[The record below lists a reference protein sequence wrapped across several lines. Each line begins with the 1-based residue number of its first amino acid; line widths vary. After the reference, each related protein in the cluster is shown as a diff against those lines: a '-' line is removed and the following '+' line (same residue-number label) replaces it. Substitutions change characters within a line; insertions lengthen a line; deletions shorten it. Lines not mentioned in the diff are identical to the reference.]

1 MREKELFCFS
11 FQNRYGGFCPCHIRN
26 RVPLKTSSM
35 LIREG
40 VFLFYCIVNL
50 LNVPFMSFQTDTIHA
65 GVGPDKAYGAI
76 MTPIYQSSTFVF
88 EDIGKHKGFDYTR
101 SGNPTRKALED
112 NLCAL
117 EGCSFAV
124 AVTTGMAAIT
134 STLNIFKSGD
144 EIICTDDC
152 YGGTSRLMKTVEEH
166 FGIKVHFVNLQ
177 EAENLL
183 PYVNEKTKAVWV
195 ETPSNP
201 LLNLVDIAA
210 VAQLAKARGLLTIVD
225 NYGQKPFEL
234 GADIVVHSTTKYLNG
249 HSDVVGGAVLSNSED
264 LDARLKFIVNALG
277 TCAQPFDC
285 WLVLRGIKT
294 LVVRMREHERNAQA
308 VAEFLEKHNKVK
320 RVYYPGLPAHPQHEL
335 AKKQQRSF
343 GGMVSFELDGTIEDV
358 NRVLKGTKLF
368 ALAESLGG
376 VESLIEHPATMS
388 HASMD
393 YEHREAAGITDTVIR
408 LSVGIEDRDDLIE
421 DLKSALG

>member
-1 MREKELFCFS
+1 
-11 FQNRYGGFCPCHIRN
+11 
-26 RVPLKTSSM
+26 
-35 LIREG
+35 
-40 VFLFYCIVNL
+40 
-50 LNVPFMSFQTDTIHA
+50 MSFQTDTIHA
-65 GVGPDKAYGAI
+65 GVAPDKAYGAI

-112 NLCAL
+112 SLCAL
-117 EGCSFAV
+117 EGCTSAV

-134 STLNIFKSGD
+134 TTLNLFHSGD

-177 EAENLL
+177 QPDNFLQF
-183 PYVNEKTKAVWV
+183 VNTKTKAVWV

-201 LLNLVDIAA
+201 LLNLVDISA
-210 VAQLAKARGLLTIVD
+210 VSLLAKERGLLIIVD
-225 NYGQKPFEL
+225 NTFLSPYGQKPFEL

-264 LDARLKFIVNALG
+264 LDSRIKFLVNALG

-294 LVVRMREHERNAQA
+294 LVVRMREHEQNALA
-308 VAEFLEKHNKVK
+308 VAEFLDQHPKVK
-320 RVYYPGLPAHPQHEL
+320 KVFYPGLPSHPQHEL
-335 AKKQQRSF
+335 AKKQQKSF
-343 GGMVSFELDGTIEDV
+343 GGMVSFELEGPIEELYKL
-358 NRVLKGTKLF
+358 LKTTKLF

-393 YEHREAAGITDTVIR
+393 IDHRLAAGITDSIIR
-408 LSVGIEDRDDLIE
+408 LSIGIEDRADLIDDL
-421 DLKSALG
+421 KNALG

>member
-1 MREKELFCFS
+1 
-11 FQNRYGGFCPCHIRN
+11 
-26 RVPLKTSSM
+26 
-35 LIREG
+35 
-40 VFLFYCIVNL
+40 
-50 LNVPFMSFQTDTIHA
+50 MSFQTDTIHA

-88 EDIGKHKGFDYTR
+88 EDIGKHRGFDYTR

-117 EGCSFAV
+117 EGCSSAV

-134 STLNIFKSGD
+134 STLNLFRSGD

-177 EAENLL
+177 DANNLL
-183 PYVNEKTKAVWV
+183 PFVNANTKAVWV

-201 LLNLVDIAA
+201 LLNLVDIPA
-210 VAQLAKARGLLTIVD
+210 VSALAIERGLLTIVD
-225 NYGQKPFEL
+225 NTFLSPYGQKPFEL

-264 LDARLKFIVNALG
+264 LDARLKFLVNCLG

-294 LVVRMREHERNAQA
+294 LVVRMREHERNALA
-308 VAEFLEKHNKVK
+308 VAEFLDNHPKVK
-320 RVYYPGLPAHPQHEL
+320 RVFYPGLPTHPQHEL

-343 GGMVSFELDGTIEDV
+343 GGMVSFELDGPIEELY
-358 NRVLKGTKLF
+358 RVLKATKLF
-368 ALAESLGG
+368 SLAESLGG

-393 YEHREAAGITDTVIR
+393 SEHRLAAGITDSIIR
-408 LSVGIEDRDDLIE
+408 LSVGIEDRDDLIA
-421 DLKSALG
+421 DLKSAIG

>member
-1 MREKELFCFS
+1 
-11 FQNRYGGFCPCHIRN
+11 
-26 RVPLKTSSM
+26 
-35 LIREG
+35 
-40 VFLFYCIVNL
+40 
-50 LNVPFMSFQTDTIHA
+50 MSFQTDTIHA
-65 GVGPDKAYGAI
+65 GVAPDKAYGAI

-88 EDIGKHKGFDYTR
+88 EDIGKHRGFDYTR

-112 NLCAL
+112 SLCAL
-117 EGCSFAV
+117 EGCTSAV

-134 STLNIFKSGD
+134 TTLNLFRSGD

-166 FGIKVHFVNLQ
+166 FGIRVHFVNLQ
-177 EAENLL
+177 DASNLL
-183 PYVNEKTKAVWV
+183 PFVNDNTRAVWV

-201 LLNLVDIAA
+201 LLNLVDISA
-210 VAQLAKARGLLTIVD
+210 VSDLAKERGLLTIVD
-225 NYGQKPFEL
+225 NTFLSPYGQKPFEL

-249 HSDVVGGAVLSNSED
+249 HSDVVGGAVLSNSEE
-264 LDARLKFIVNALG
+264 LDSRLKFLVNALG

-294 LVVRMREHERNAQA
+294 LVVRMREHERNALA
-308 VAEFLEKHNKVK
+308 VAEFLQSHPKVK
-320 RVYYPGLPAHPQHEL
+320 RVFYPGLPAHPQYEL

-343 GGMVSFELDGTIEDV
+343 GGMVSFELDGPIEELY
-358 NRVLKGTKLF
+358 RVLKATKLF

-393 YEHREAAGITDTVIR
+393 SEHRLAAGITDSIIR
-408 LSVGIEDRDDLIE
+408 LSVGIEDRDDLIA
-421 DLKSALG
+421 DLQSALG

>member
-1 MREKELFCFS
+1 
-11 FQNRYGGFCPCHIRN
+11 
-26 RVPLKTSSM
+26 
-35 LIREG
+35 
-40 VFLFYCIVNL
+40 
-50 LNVPFMSFQTDTIHA
+50 MSFQTDTIHA
-65 GVGPDKAYGAI
+65 GVAPDKAYGAI

-88 EDIGKHKGFDYTR
+88 EDIGKHRGFDYTR

-112 NLCAL
+112 SLCAL
-117 EGCSFAV
+117 EGCTSAV

-134 STLNIFKSGD
+134 TTLNLFRSGD

-177 EAENLL
+177 DASNLL
-183 PYVNEKTKAVWV
+183 PLVNENTSAVWV

-201 LLNLVDIAA
+201 LLNLVDISA
-210 VAQLAKARGLLTIVD
+210 VSTLAKERGLLTIVD
-225 NYGQKPFEL
+225 NTFLSPYGQKPFEL
-234 GADIVVHSTTKYLNG
+234 GADVVVHSTTKYLNG

-264 LDARLKFIVNALG
+264 LDTRLKFLVNCLG

-294 LVVRMREHERNAQA
+294 LVVRMREHERNALA
-308 VAEFLEKHNKVK
+308 VAEFLQSHPKVK
-320 RVYYPGLPAHPQHEL
+320 RVFYPGLPAHPQYEL
-335 AKKQQRSF
+335 AKKQQLSF
-343 GGMVSFELDGTIEDV
+343 GGMVSFELDGPLEELY
-358 NRVLKGTKLF
+358 RVLKATKLF

-393 YEHREAAGITDTVIR
+393 SEHRLAAGITDSIIR
-408 LSVGIEDRDDLIE
+408 LSVGIEDRDDLIA
-421 DLKSALG
+421 DLQSALG

>member
-1 MREKELFCFS
+1 
-11 FQNRYGGFCPCHIRN
+11 
-26 RVPLKTSSM
+26 
-35 LIREG
+35 
-40 VFLFYCIVNL
+40 
-50 LNVPFMSFQTDTIHA
+50 MSFQTDTIHA
-65 GVGPDKAYGAI
+65 GVAPDKAYGAI

-88 EDIGKHKGFDYTR
+88 EDIGKHRGFDYTR

-112 NLCAL
+112 SLCAL
-117 EGCSFAV
+117 EGCSSAV

-134 STLNIFKSGD
+134 STLNLFNSGD

-177 EAENLL
+177 DVTNLL
-183 PYVNEKTKAVWV
+183 SFINTNTKAVWV

-201 LLNLVDIAA
+201 LLNIVDIPAISA
-210 VAQLAKARGLLTIVD
+210 LAKARGLLTIVD
-225 NYGQKPFEL
+225 NTFLSPYGQKPFEL

-264 LDARLKFIVNALG
+264 LDARLKFLVNCLG

-294 LVVRMREHERNAQA
+294 LVVRMREHERNARA
-308 VAEFLEKHNKVK
+308 VAEFLQKHPKVK
-320 RVYYPGLPAHPQHEL
+320 RVFYPGLPNHPQHEL

-343 GGMVSFELDGTIEDV
+343 GGMVSFELDGPIEDLY
-358 NRVLKGTKLF
+358 RVLKATKLF
-368 ALAESLGG
+368 SLAESLGG

-393 YEHREAAGITDTVIR
+393 SEHRLAAGITDSIIR
-408 LSVGIEDRDDLIE
+408 LSVGIEDCDDLIA
-421 DLKSALG
+421 DLDSALG

>member
-1 MREKELFCFS
+1 
-11 FQNRYGGFCPCHIRN
+11 
-26 RVPLKTSSM
+26 
-35 LIREG
+35 
-40 VFLFYCIVNL
+40 
-50 LNVPFMSFQTDTIHA
+50 MSFQTDTIHA

-88 EDIGKHKGFDYTR
+88 EDIGKHRGFDYTR

-117 EGCSFAV
+117 EGCSSAV

-134 STLNIFKSGD
+134 STLSIFHAGD

-166 FGIKVHFVNLQ
+166 FGIKVHFVNMQ
-177 EAENLL
+177 VAENIL
-183 PYVNEKTKAVWV
+183 PYVNERTKAVWV

-201 LLNLVDIAA
+201 LLNLIDIAA
-210 VAQLAKARGLLTIVD
+210 VSALARERGLLTIVD
-225 NYGQKPFEL
+225 NTFLSPYGQKPFEL

-264 LDARLKFIVNALG
+264 LDAKLKFTVNALG

-294 LVVRMREHERNAQA
+294 LVVRMREHERNALA
-308 VAEFLEKHNKVK
+308 VAQFLEQHPKVK
-320 RVYYPGLPAHPQHEL
+320 WVFYPGLVNHPQHEL
-335 AKKQQRSF
+335 AKKQQKSF
-343 GGMVSFELDGTIEDV
+343 GGMVSFELDGALEDV
-358 NRVLKGTKLF
+358 NRVLMGTKLF

-376 VESLIEHPATMS
+376 VESLIEHPASMS

-393 YEHREAAGITDTVIR
+393 KEHREAAGITDTIIR
-408 LSVGIEDRDDLIE
+408 LSIGIEDGDDLLA
-421 DLKSALG
+421 DLHHALG

>member
-1 MREKELFCFS
+1 
-11 FQNRYGGFCPCHIRN
+11 
-26 RVPLKTSSM
+26 
-35 LIREG
+35 
-40 VFLFYCIVNL
+40 
-50 LNVPFMSFQTDTIHA
+50 MSFQTDTIHA
-65 GVGPDKAYGAI
+65 GVAPDKAYGAI

-88 EDIGKHKGFDYTR
+88 EDIGKHRGFDYTR

-112 NLCAL
+112 SLCAL
-117 EGCSFAV
+117 EGCTSAV

-134 STLNIFKSGD
+134 TTLNLFRSGD

-166 FGIKVHFVNLQ
+166 FGIRVHFVNLQ
-177 EAENLL
+177 DASNLL
-183 PYVNEKTKAVWV
+183 PLVNENTRAVWV

-201 LLNLVDIAA
+201 LLNLVDISA
-210 VAQLAKARGLLTIVD
+210 VSTLAKERGLLTIVD
-225 NYGQKPFEL
+225 NTFLSPYGQKPFEL
-234 GADIVVHSTTKYLNG
+234 GADVVVHSTTKYLNG

-264 LDARLKFIVNALG
+264 LDTRLKFLVNCLG

-294 LVVRMREHERNAQA
+294 LVVRMREHERNALA
-308 VAEFLEKHNKVK
+308 VAEFLQSHPKVK
-320 RVYYPGLPAHPQHEL
+320 RVFYPGLPAHPQYEL

-343 GGMVSFELDGTIEDV
+343 GGMVSFELDGPIEELY
-358 NRVLKGTKLF
+358 RVLKATKLF

-393 YEHREAAGITDTVIR
+393 SEHRLAAGITDSIIR
-408 LSVGIEDRDDLIE
+408 LSVGIEDRDDLIA
-421 DLKSALG
+421 DLQSALG

>member
-1 MREKELFCFS
+1 
-11 FQNRYGGFCPCHIRN
+11 
-26 RVPLKTSSM
+26 
-35 LIREG
+35 
-40 VFLFYCIVNL
+40 
-50 LNVPFMSFQTDTIHA
+50 MSFQTDTIHA
-65 GVGPDKAYGAI
+65 GVEPDKAYGAI

-112 NLCAL
+112 SISAL
-117 EGCSFAV
+117 EGCSCAV

-134 STLNIFKSGD
+134 TVLNLFHAGD

-166 FGIKVHFVNLQ
+166 FNIRVHFVNLQ
-177 EAENLL
+177 DAENLL
-183 PYVNEKTKAVWV
+183 PYVNDRTKAVWV

-210 VAQLAKARGLLTIVD
+210 VAALSKERGLLTIVD
-225 NYGQKPFEL
+225 NTFLSPYGQKPFEL

-249 HSDVVGGAVLSNSED
+249 HSDVVGGAVLSNSEE
-264 LDARLKFIVNALG
+264 LDAKLKFLVNALG

-294 LVVRMREHERNAQA
+294 LVLRMREHERNAQA
-308 VAEFLEKHNKVK
+308 VAEYLQGHPRVK
-320 RVYYPGLPAHPQHEL
+320 RVFYPGLQAHPQHEL
-335 AKKQQRSF
+335 AKKQQKSF
-343 GGMVSFELDGTIEDV
+343 GGMVSFELDGTIDDV

-368 ALAESLGG
+368 SLAESLGG

-393 YEHREAAGITDTVIR
+393 REHRLAAGITDNIIR
-408 LSVGIEDRDDLIE
+408 LSVGLEDGIDLIE
-421 DLKSALG
+421 DLGKALG

>member
-1 MREKELFCFS
+1 
-11 FQNRYGGFCPCHIRN
+11 
-26 RVPLKTSSM
+26 
-35 LIREG
+35 
-40 VFLFYCIVNL
+40 
-50 LNVPFMSFQTDTIHA
+50 MSFQTDTIHA

-88 EDIGKHKGFDYTR
+88 EDIGKHRGFDYTR

-117 EGCSFAV
+117 EGCSSAV

-134 STLNIFKSGD
+134 STLSIFHAGD

-166 FGIKVHFVNLQ
+166 FGIRVHFVNMQ
-177 EAENLL
+177 EATNIL
-183 PYVNEKTKAVWV
+183 PFVNERTKAVWV

-201 LLNLVDIAA
+201 LLNLIDITA
-210 VAQLAKARGLLTIVD
+210 VSALAKERALLTIVD
-225 NYGQKPFEL
+225 NTFLSPYGQKPFEL

-249 HSDVVGGAVLSNSED
+249 HSDVVGGAVLSNSAE
-264 LDARLKFIVNALG
+264 LDAKLKFTVNALG

-294 LVVRMREHERNAQA
+294 LVLRMREHERNALA
-308 VAEFLEKHNKVK
+308 VAQFLEQHPKVK
-320 RVYYPGLPAHPQHEL
+320 QVFYPGLTNHPQHEL

-343 GGMVSFELDGTIEDV
+343 GGMVSFELDGGIEEV
-358 NRVLKGTKLF
+358 NRVLTGTKLF

-376 VESLIEHPATMS
+376 VESLIEHPASMS

-393 YEHREAAGITDTVIR
+393 KEHREAAGITDAIIR
-408 LSVGIEDRDDLIE
+408 LSVGIEDGDDLIA
-421 DLKSALG
+421 DLQGALG

>member
-1 MREKELFCFS
+1 
-11 FQNRYGGFCPCHIRN
+11 
-26 RVPLKTSSM
+26 
-35 LIREG
+35 
-40 VFLFYCIVNL
+40 
-50 LNVPFMSFQTDTIHA
+50 MSFQTDTIHA

-88 EDIGKHKGFDYTR
+88 EDIGKHRGFDYTR

-112 NLCAL
+112 SLCAL
-117 EGCSFAV
+117 EGCSSAV

-134 STLNIFKSGD
+134 STLNLFKSGD

-177 EAENLL
+177 DATNLL
-183 PYVNEKTKAVWV
+183 PFVNANTRAVWV

-201 LLNLVDIAA
+201 LLNLVDIPA
-210 VAQLAKARGLLTIVD
+210 VSALAKEKGLLTIVD
-225 NYGQKPFEL
+225 NTFLSPYGQKPFEL

-264 LDARLKFIVNALG
+264 LDARIKFLVNCLG

-294 LVVRMREHERNAQA
+294 LVVRMREHERNALA
-308 VAEFLEKHNKVK
+308 VAEFLENHPKVK
-320 RVYYPGLPAHPQHEL
+320 RVFYPGLPTHPQHEL

-343 GGMVSFELDGTIEDV
+343 GGMVSFELDGPIEELY
-358 NRVLKGTKLF
+358 RVLKATKLF
-368 ALAESLGG
+368 SLLLKALA
-376 VESLIEHPATMS
+376 V
-388 HASMD
+388 
-393 YEHREAAGITDTVIR
+393 
-408 LSVGIEDRDDLIE
+408 
-421 DLKSALG
+421 

>member
-1 MREKELFCFS
+1 
-11 FQNRYGGFCPCHIRN
+11 
-26 RVPLKTSSM
+26 
-35 LIREG
+35 
-40 VFLFYCIVNL
+40 
-50 LNVPFMSFQTDTIHA
+50 MSFQTDTIHA
-65 GVGPDKAYGAI
+65 GVAPDKAYGAI

-112 NLCAL
+112 SLCAL
-117 EGCSFAV
+117 EGCTSAV
-124 AVTTGMAAIT
+124 AVTTGMGAIT
-134 STLNIFKSGD
+134 TTLNLFHSGD

-177 EAENLL
+177 QPDNFLQF
-183 PYVNEKTKAVWV
+183 VNTKTKAVWV

-201 LLNLVDIAA
+201 LLNLVDISA
-210 VAQLAKARGLLTIVD
+210 VSLLAKERGLLIIVD
-225 NYGQKPFEL
+225 NTFLSPYGQKPFEL

-264 LDARLKFIVNALG
+264 LDSRIKFLVNALG

-294 LVVRMREHERNAQA
+294 LVVRMREHEQNALA
-308 VAEFLEKHNKVK
+308 VAEFLDQHPKVK
-320 RVYYPGLPAHPQHEL
+320 KVFYPGLPSHPQHEL
-335 AKKQQRSF
+335 AKKQQKSF
-343 GGMVSFELDGTIEDV
+343 GGMVSFELEGPIEELYKL
-358 NRVLKGTKLF
+358 LKTTKLF

-393 YEHREAAGITDTVIR
+393 SDHRLAAGITDSIIR
-408 LSVGIEDRDDLIE
+408 LSIGIEDRADLIDDL
-421 DLKSALG
+421 KNALG

>member
-1 MREKELFCFS
+1 
-11 FQNRYGGFCPCHIRN
+11 
-26 RVPLKTSSM
+26 
-35 LIREG
+35 
-40 VFLFYCIVNL
+40 
-50 LNVPFMSFQTDTIHA
+50 MSFQTDTIHA
-65 GVGPDKAYGAI
+65 GVSPDKAYGAI

-88 EDIGKHKGFDYTR
+88 EDIGKHRGFDYTR

-112 NLCAL
+112 SLCAL
-117 EGCSFAV
+117 EGCSSAV

-134 STLNIFKSGD
+134 TTLNLFHSGD

-177 EAENLL
+177 NAGNLL
-183 PYVNEKTKAVWV
+183 PFVNSNTKAIWV

-201 LLNLVDIAA
+201 LLNLVDIPA
-210 VAQLAKARGLLTIVD
+210 VSALAKERGLLTIVD
-225 NYGQKPFEL
+225 NTFLSPFGQQPFEL

-264 LDARLKFIVNALG
+264 LDAKLKFLVNALG

-308 VAEFLEKHNKVK
+308 VAEFLAAHPKVK
-320 RVYYPGLPAHPQHEL
+320 RVFYPGLPTHPQHEL
-335 AKKQQRSF
+335 AKKQQKSF
-343 GGMVSFELDGTIEDV
+343 GGMVSFELDGPIEDLYK
-358 NRVLKGTKLF
+358 VLKATKLF

-376 VESLIEHPATMS
+376 VESLIEHPASMS

-393 YEHREAAGITDTVIR
+393 SEHRLAAGITDSIIR
-408 LSVGIEDRDDLIE
+408 LSIGIEDKADLIA
-421 DLKSALG
+421 DLENALL

>member
-1 MREKELFCFS
+1 
-11 FQNRYGGFCPCHIRN
+11 
-26 RVPLKTSSM
+26 
-35 LIREG
+35 
-40 VFLFYCIVNL
+40 
-50 LNVPFMSFQTDTIHA
+50 MSFQTDTIHA

-88 EDIGKHKGFDYTR
+88 EDIGKHRGFDYTR

-117 EGCSFAV
+117 EGCSSAV

-134 STLNIFKSGD
+134 STLNLFRSGD

-177 EAENLL
+177 DANNLL
-183 PYVNEKTKAVWV
+183 PFVNANTKAVWV

-201 LLNLVDIAA
+201 LLNLVDIPA
-210 VAQLAKARGLLTIVD
+210 VSALAIERGLLTIVD
-225 NYGQKPFEL
+225 NTFLSPYGQKPFEL

-264 LDARLKFIVNALG
+264 LDARLKFLVNCLG

-294 LVVRMREHERNAQA
+294 LVVRMREHERNALA
-308 VAEFLEKHNKVK
+308 VAEFLDNHPKVK
-320 RVYYPGLPAHPQHEL
+320 RVFYPGLPTHPQHEL

-343 GGMVSFELDGTIEDV
+343 GGMVSFELDGPIEELY
-358 NRVLKGTKLF
+358 RVLKATELF
-368 ALAESLGG
+368 SLAESLGG

-393 YEHREAAGITDTVIR
+393 SEHRLAAGITDSIIR
-408 LSVGIEDRDDLIE
+408 LSVGIEDRDDLIA
-421 DLKSALG
+421 DLKSAIG

>member
-1 MREKELFCFS
+1 
-11 FQNRYGGFCPCHIRN
+11 
-26 RVPLKTSSM
+26 
-35 LIREG
+35 
-40 VFLFYCIVNL
+40 
-50 LNVPFMSFQTDTIHA
+50 MSFQTDTIHA
-65 GVGPDKAYGAI
+65 GVAPDKAYGAI

-112 NLCAL
+112 SLCAL
-117 EGCSFAV
+117 EECSSAV

-134 STLNIFKSGD
+134 TVLNIFRTGD

-166 FGIKVHFVNLQ
+166 FGIRVHFVNLQ
-177 EAENLL
+177 TAENLL
-183 PYVNEKTKAVWV
+183 PYVNERTRAVWV

-201 LLNLVDIAA
+201 LLNLVDIAR
-210 VAQLAKARGLLTIVD
+210 VASLSRENSLLTIVD
-225 NYGQKPFEL
+225 NTFLSPYGQKPFEL

-249 HSDVVGGAVLSNSED
+249 HSDVVGGAVLSNSEE
-264 LDARLKFIVNALG
+264 LDQKLKFLVNALG

-294 LVVRMREHERNAQA
+294 LVLRMREHERNAQA
-308 VAEFLEKHNKVK
+308 VADFLYNHPKVK
-320 RVYYPGLPAHPQHEL
+320 QVFYPGLPSHPQHEL
-335 AKKQQRSF
+335 ARKQQKSF
-343 GGMVSFELDGTIEDV
+343 GGMVSFELDGSIEDV
-358 NRVLKGTKLF
+358 NRVLTGTKLF
-368 ALAESLGG
+368 SLAESLGG

-393 YEHREAAGITDTVIR
+393 REHREAAGITENVIR
-408 LSVGIEDRDDLIE
+408 LSVGIEDSDDLLE
-421 DLKSALG
+421 DLGLALG

>member
-1 MREKELFCFS
+1 
-11 FQNRYGGFCPCHIRN
+11 
-26 RVPLKTSSM
+26 
-35 LIREG
+35 
-40 VFLFYCIVNL
+40 
-50 LNVPFMSFQTDTIHA
+50 MSFQTDTIHA
-65 GVGPDKAYGAI
+65 GVAPDKAYGAI

-88 EDIGKHKGFDYTR
+88 EDIGKHRGFDYTR

-112 NLCAL
+112 SLCAL
-117 EGCSFAV
+117 EGCTSAV

-134 STLNIFKSGD
+134 TTLNLFRSGD

-166 FGIKVHFVNLQ
+166 FGIRVHFVNLQ
-177 EAENLL
+177 DASNLL
-183 PYVNEKTKAVWV
+183 PLVNENTRAVWV

-201 LLNLVDIAA
+201 LLNLVDISA
-210 VAQLAKARGLLTIVD
+210 VSALAKERGLLTIVD
-225 NYGQKPFEL
+225 NTFLSPYGQKPFEL
-234 GADIVVHSTTKYLNG
+234 GADVVVHSTTKYLNG

-264 LDARLKFIVNALG
+264 LDSRLKFLVNALG

-294 LVVRMREHERNAQA
+294 LVVRMREHERNALA
-308 VAEFLEKHNKVK
+308 VAEFLDRHPKVK
-320 RVYYPGLPAHPQHEL
+320 RVFYPGLPAHPQHEL
-335 AKKQQRSF
+335 AKKQQSSF
-343 GGMVSFELDGTIEDV
+343 GGMVSFELDGPLEELY
-358 NRVLKGTKLF
+358 RVLKATKLF

-393 YEHREAAGITDTVIR
+393 SEHRLAAGITDSIIR
-408 LSVGIEDRDDLIE
+408 LSVGIEDRDDLIA
-421 DLKSALG
+421 DLQSALG

>member
-1 MREKELFCFS
+1 
-11 FQNRYGGFCPCHIRN
+11 
-26 RVPLKTSSM
+26 
-35 LIREG
+35 
-40 VFLFYCIVNL
+40 
-50 LNVPFMSFQTDTIHA
+50 MSFQTDTIHA

-88 EDIGKHKGFDYTR
+88 EDIGKHRGFYYTR

-112 NLCAL
+112 SLCAL
-117 EGCSFAV
+117 EGCTSAV

-134 STLNIFKSGD
+134 TTLNLFHSGD

-177 EAENLL
+177 DADNLL
-183 PYVNEKTKAVWV
+183 PFVNANTKAVWV

-201 LLNLVDIAA
+201 LLNLVDIPA
-210 VAQLAKARGLLTIVD
+210 VSALAKERGLVTIVD
-225 NYGQKPFEL
+225 NTFLSPYGQKPFEL
-234 GADIVVHSTTKYLNG
+234 GADVVVHSTTKYLNG

-264 LDARLKFIVNALG
+264 LDARLKFLVNCLG

-294 LVVRMREHERNAQA
+294 LVVRMREHERNALA
-308 VAEFLEKHNKVK
+308 VAEFLQKHPKVK
-320 RVYYPGLPAHPQHEL
+320 RVFYPGLPTHPQHEL
-335 AKKQQRSF
+335 AKQQQRSF
-343 GGMVSFELDGTIEDV
+343 GGMVSFELDGPIEELY
-358 NRVLKGTKLF
+358 RVLKATKLF

-393 YEHREAAGITDTVIR
+393 SEHRAAAGITDFIIR
-408 LSVGIEDRDDLIE
+408 LSVGIEDRDDLIA
-421 DLKSALG
+421 DLQSALG

>member
-1 MREKELFCFS
+1 
-11 FQNRYGGFCPCHIRN
+11 
-26 RVPLKTSSM
+26 
-35 LIREG
+35 
-40 VFLFYCIVNL
+40 
-50 LNVPFMSFQTDTIHA
+50 MSFQTDTIHA

-88 EDIGKHKGFDYTR
+88 DDIGKHRGFDYTR

-112 NLCAL
+112 SLCAL
-117 EGCSFAV
+117 EGCSSAV

-134 STLNIFKSGD
+134 TTLNLFRSGD

-166 FGIKVHFVNLQ
+166 FGITVHFVNLQ
-177 EAENLL
+177 DAENLL
-183 PYVNEKTKAVWV
+183 PLVNANTRAVWV

-210 VAQLAKARGLLTIVD
+210 VSALAKERGLLTIVD
-225 NYGQKPFEL
+225 NTFLSPYGQKPFEL

-264 LDARLKFIVNALG
+264 LDTRLKFLVNCLG

-294 LVVRMREHERNAQA
+294 LVVRMREHERNALA
-308 VAEFLEKHNKVK
+308 VAEFLVSHPKVR
-320 RVYYPGLPAHPQHEL
+320 RVFYPGLPTHPQHEL
-335 AKKQQRSF
+335 AKKQQQSF
-343 GGMVSFELDGTIEDV
+343 GGMVSFELDGPVEELY
-358 NRVLKGTKLF
+358 RVLKATKLF

-393 YEHREAAGITDTVIR
+393 SAHRQAAGITDTIIR
-408 LSVGIEDRDDLIE
+408 LSVGIEDRDDLIA
-421 DLKSALG
+421 DLVSALG

>member
-1 MREKELFCFS
+1 
-11 FQNRYGGFCPCHIRN
+11 
-26 RVPLKTSSM
+26 
-35 LIREG
+35 
-40 VFLFYCIVNL
+40 
-50 LNVPFMSFQTDTIHA
+50 MSFQTDTIHA
-65 GVGPDKAYGAI
+65 GVAPDKAYGAI

-88 EDIGKHKGFDYTR
+88 EDIGKHRGFDYTR

-112 NLCAL
+112 SLCAL
-117 EGCSFAV
+117 EGCTSAV

-134 STLNIFKSGD
+134 TTLNLFRSGD

-166 FGIKVHFVNLQ
+166 FGIRVHFVNLQ
-177 EAENLL
+177 DASNLL
-183 PYVNEKTKAVWV
+183 PLVNENTRAVWV

-201 LLNLVDIAA
+201 LLNLVDISA
-210 VAQLAKARGLLTIVD
+210 VSTLAKERGHLTIVD
-225 NYGQKPFEL
+225 NTFLSPYGQKPFEL
-234 GADIVVHSTTKYLNG
+234 GADVVVHSTTKYLNG

-264 LDARLKFIVNALG
+264 LDTRLKFLVNCLG

-294 LVVRMREHERNAQA
+294 LVVRMREHERNALA
-308 VAEFLEKHNKVK
+308 VAEFLQSHPKVK
-320 RVYYPGLPAHPQHEL
+320 RVFYPGLPAHPQHKL

-343 GGMVSFELDGTIEDV
+343 GGMVSFELDGPIEELY
-358 NRVLKGTKLF
+358 RVLKATKLF

-393 YEHREAAGITDTVIR
+393 SEHRLAAGITDSIIR
-408 LSVGIEDRDDLIE
+408 LSVGIEDRDDLIA
-421 DLKSALG
+421 DLQSALG

>member
-1 MREKELFCFS
+1 
-11 FQNRYGGFCPCHIRN
+11 
-26 RVPLKTSSM
+26 
-35 LIREG
+35 
-40 VFLFYCIVNL
+40 
-50 LNVPFMSFQTDTIHA
+50 MSFQTDTIHA

-88 EDIGKHKGFDYTR
+88 EDIGKHRGFDYTR

-112 NLCAL
+112 SLCAL
-117 EGCSFAV
+117 EGCSSAV

-134 STLNIFKSGD
+134 STLNLFRSGD

-177 EAENLL
+177 DANNLVS
-183 PYVNEKTKAVWV
+183 YVNAYTKAVWV

-201 LLNLVDIAA
+201 LLNLVDIPA
-210 VAQLAKARGLLTIVD
+210 VSALAKERGLLTIVD
-225 NYGQKPFEL
+225 NTFLSPYGQKPFEL

-249 HSDVVGGAVLSNSED
+249 HSDVVGGAVLSNSDD
-264 LDARLKFIVNALG
+264 LDVRLKFLVNCLG

-294 LVVRMREHERNAQA
+294 LVVRMREHERNAFA
-308 VAEFLEKHNKVK
+308 VAEYLQKHPKVK
-320 RVYYPGLPAHPQHEL
+320 RVFYPGLTTHPQHEL

-343 GGMVSFELDGTIEDV
+343 GGMVSFELDGPIEELY
-358 NRVLKGTKLF
+358 RVLKATKLF

-393 YEHREAAGITDTVIR
+393 SEHRLAAGITDSIIR
-408 LSVGIEDRDDLIE
+408 LSVGIEDRDDLIA
-421 DLKSALG
+421 DLQSALG

>member
-1 MREKELFCFS
+1 
-11 FQNRYGGFCPCHIRN
+11 
-26 RVPLKTSSM
+26 
-35 LIREG
+35 
-40 VFLFYCIVNL
+40 
-50 LNVPFMSFQTDTIHA
+50 MSFQTDTIHA
-65 GVGPDKAYGAI
+65 GVAPDKAYGAI

-88 EDIGKHKGFDYTR
+88 EDIGKHRGFDYTR

-112 NLCAL
+112 SLCAL
-117 EGCSFAV
+117 EGCTSAV

-134 STLNIFKSGD
+134 TTLNLFRSGD

-166 FGIKVHFVNLQ
+166 FGIRVHFVNLQ
-177 EAENLL
+177 DASNLL
-183 PYVNEKTKAVWV
+183 PFVNDNTRAVWV

-201 LLNLVDIAA
+201 LLNLVDISA
-210 VAQLAKARGLLTIVD
+210 VSTLAKERGLLTIVD
-225 NYGQKPFEL
+225 NTFLSPYGQKPFEL
-234 GADIVVHSTTKYLNG
+234 GADVVVHSTTKYLNG

-264 LDARLKFIVNALG
+264 LDTRLKFLVNCLG

-294 LVVRMREHERNAQA
+294 LVVRMREHERNALA
-308 VAEFLEKHNKVK
+308 VAEFLQSHPKVK
-320 RVYYPGLPAHPQHEL
+320 RVFYPGLPAHPQYEL

-343 GGMVSFELDGTIEDV
+343 GGMVSFELDGPIEELY
-358 NRVLKGTKLF
+358 RVLKATKLF

-393 YEHREAAGITDTVIR
+393 SEHRLAAGITDSIIR
-408 LSVGIEDRDDLIE
+408 LSVGIEDRDDLIA
-421 DLKSALG
+421 DLQSALG